1 MENNIKQ
8 SFSIGEIAEL
18 LNIPTSTLRFWEK
31 KGFFLFPNLTIVI
44 VCILILILF
53 KLQILFFTEILGFPS
68 MKSVNLQTVQQKN
81 MINIFWKYKPTCLKK

>member
-31 KGFFLFPNLTIVI
+31 KRAFFYS
-44 VCILILILF
+44 
-53 KLQILFFTEILGFPS
+53 QI
-68 MKSVNLQTVQQKN
+68 
-81 MINIFWKYKPTCLKK
+81 

>member
-31 KGFFLFPNLTIVI
+31 KGLFSIPKSDNRYRMYSYLDLIQIADIIFYRNLGVP
-44 VCILILILF
+44 VN
-53 KLQILFFTEILGFPS
+53 ESPS
-68 MKSVNLQTVQQKN
+68 PLAAVTQPDSS
-81 MINIFWKYKPTCLKK
+81 P

>member
-31 KGFFLFPNLTIVI
+31 KGLFSIP
-44 VCILILILF
+44 
-53 KLQILFFTEILGFPS
+53 
-68 MKSVNLQTVQQKN
+68 KSDNRYRMYSYLDLVVL
-81 MINIFWKYKPTCLKK
+81 